1 MSTITHVRPKKELE
15 PPSITSEEVML
26 KAPPVV
32 PHKPPATGMQRFGP
46 IFMLLAV
53 VGIVIVAGKSGM
65 FSRGIGMML
74 PVMLVMGMVMMMAS
88 RGGDKK
94 QEIVKERADYL
105 RYLDNVR
112 DAAIEAARNQFAVAE
127 FHYPRP
133 QELVGKIG
141 ATSALMWRRR
151 GDSREFMHARIGL
164 GTEKASRWFQ
174 RLDVGAME
182 DQEPACVQAVN
193 DLIHEHSFV
202 RDIPRPI
209 SLAEQPAWALMGD
222 ADAALAGARAMLAHL
237 AFFHGPDD
245 LMIAVVVDEDRAAR
259 WDAVKWLPHHRLG
272 AGLLTFGSVEELMEV
287 LGDDVRGRGQHVKR
301 TMKGS
306 GTTLGTAS
314 GQGTGGRSPVG
325 GAPVKHLVVL
335 CDSATA
341 DWDQFMVDGVLGR
354 EATTVLDLTGQC
366 PLVSAQTTLHF
377 SGGEVALAPTSG
389 GAPAFLAVP
398 DAMSASEWEAFVR
411 KLSRYRQGRKASRV
425 LADNGDVESSLDLME
440 LLNVSDAANWDPGEL
455 WKWASTR
462 RNRMRVPVGRYLDSR
477 RPWIIDLKE
486 GFHGPHFGV
495 GGGTGGGKS
504 DFLRTFCL
512 ALCMTHSP
520 EDLVIT
526 PADFKGRKT
535 FAGFERLPH
544 VLVVLNNLDS
554 SPDRVARLRQV
565 FQGEIIRRQKLLE
578 LAGDGVNDI
587 EQYRAFRRKHPERN
601 LPPMPYWYVPFDE
614 LMQAKREAPELLAIM
629 KIFGTVMRSLG
640 GSMTPVTQT
649 FAPGLME
656 GIDPHLTGRLAM
668 RMHRT
673 QDYRDVLGTASPGAL
688 PKRPGVGYFVEDS
701 ESSIPPQRVE
711 VCFARKPYVPPAEAA
726 KEERFRSIREHFK
739 PRLLSAAGDAAAQAI
754 ESTYTAADLPDAGG
768 RDEQAADAEL
778 LENDAEVAGGDNDE
792 EESDDADA
800 LAHTVMAA
808 AIDVLERYVRDNDL
822 MPDYKFW
829 LPELTSYTPVND
841 YVTRFVAEHGR
852 PGPEDLVAPAG
863 VVDLPRDLAQDVLQ
877 VPLGQNVMI
886 CGGPVSGKS
895 LALASVVLGA
905 AQMYSPERVQFYVL
919 DNGGGNLQFLENL
932 AHVGEVVRGTGD
944 RYAVDRLFTHIWS
957 LFREREASWAMSK
970 VELGQWRRRRFGG
983 EAGEA
988 PDDGYGDIYFVID
1001 QADTVCA
1008 EFPEHKDNILLP
1020 LAKRGPGYGIHLIF
1034 TQPSKQSSGMHK
1046 FADDFRHLFELKMA
1060 DSMESQMMRQ
1070 NAEAV
1075 PNFPG
1080 RGLIAAEGTGGARKS
1095 TAAAMA
1101 NVNESIP
1108 PDAAH
1113 HILFAAPRIGVGG
1126 GELAGVQACQFVNDM
1141 YPGAVRARSIPQ
1153 LPDRVMLRDLAPA
1166 RRGQFRL
1173 GMRESDLSTQYWT
1186 PEVDGHLVVMGD
1198 AKCGKTT
1205 TLRTLATQLDA
1216 YVSAAPVGRKPI
1228 VMVFDL
1234 RETLLG
1240 AIQTNNLAP
1249 GGYVYRLSQ
1258 VREAVEHL
1266 KGLVANR
1273 ASDEVLDQ
1281 DELLRRRTASSAA
1294 FEGPEIFI
1302 LIDDYEGFV
1311 QGYDD
1316 PFDPLKSVIEMGAR
1330 SGVRLIVSHAKDQG
1344 VWQMNRG
1351 FLPKAR
1357 VAGAPVLLMSDKD
1370 LTVNLVGRVKGM
1382 VLPAGRGLY
1391 IERDRS
1397 MMVQA
1402 ATLEEEQL

>member
-1 MSTITHVRPKKELE
+1 MSTITHVRPKKELV
-15 PPSITSEEVML
+15 PPSITSEEVTL

-32 PHKPPATGMQRFGP
+32 PHKPPATSMQRFGP
-46 IFMLLAV
+46 ILMVLAV
-53 VGIVIVAGKSGM
+53 GGILIVAAQTGM
-65 FSRGIGMML
+65 LNRGVGMLL
-74 PVMLVMGMVMMMAS
+74 PVMLIMSMFMMLS
-88 RGGDKK
+88 NRGGDKK
-94 QEIVKERADYL
+94 QEVVKERADYL

-164 GTEKASRWFQ
+164 GTEKAARWFQ

-209 SLAEQPAWALMGD
+209 SLAEQPAWALTGD
-222 ADAALAGARAMLAHL
+222 ADAVLGSTRAVLAHL

-245 LMIAVVVDEDRAAR
+245 LMIAVVVDEDRASR
-259 WDAVKWLPHHRLG
+259 WDAVKWLPHHRHG
-272 AGLLTFGSVEELMEV
+272 ADLLTFGSVEELVEA
-287 LGDDVRGRGQHVKR
+287 LGDEVRGRGQHVKR
-301 TMKGS
+301 TMKGA
-306 GTTLGTAS
+306 GTSLGTAS
-314 GQGTGGRSPVG
+314 GQGAGGRPAAG

-335 CDSATA
+335 CDSARA
-341 DWDQFMVDGVLGR
+341 DWDSFMIDGMGR
-354 EATTVLDLTGQC
+354 EATTILDLTGQC
-366 PLVSAQTTLHF
+366 PLVTAQTTLHF
-377 SGGEVALAPTSG
+377 ADGEVALAPASG

-398 DAMSASEWEAFVR
+398 DAMSITEWEAFAR

-440 LLNVSDAANWDPGEL
+440 LLNVTDAANWDPGEL
-455 WKWASTR
+455 WKWASTK
-462 RNRMRVPVGRYLDSR
+462 RNRMRAPVGRYLDSR
-477 RPWIIDLKE
+477 RPWFIDLKE

-520 EDLVIT
+520 EDLIIT

-649 FAPGLME
+649 FNPGLME

-673 QDYRDVLGTASPGAL
+673 QDYRDVLGSASPGAL

-701 ESSIPPQRVE
+701 ESSVPPQRVE
-711 VCFARKPYVPPAEAA
+711 VCFVRKPYVAPAEAA
-726 KEERFRSIREHFK
+726 KEERVRSIREHFK
-739 PRLLSAAGDAAAQAI
+739 PRLLSAAGDAAAKAI
-754 ESTYTAADLPDAGG
+754 ESTYSAADLPDAGED
-768 RDEQAADAEL
+768 DEVGEAEL
-778 LENDAEVAGGDNDE
+778 VDNDVE
-792 EESDDADA
+792 VVDGDDDEDDDGDV

-808 AIDVLERYVRDNDL
+808 AIDVLERYVRENDL

-829 LPELTSYTPVND
+829 LPELTSYTPVNE
-841 YVTRFVAEHGR
+841 YVTRFVGEHGR

-863 VVDLPRDLAQDVLQ
+863 VVDLPRELSQDVLK

-895 LALASVVLGA
+895 SALASIVLGA
-905 AQMYSPERVQFYVL
+905 AQMYSPERVQFYIL

-957 LFREREASWAMSK
+957 LFREREAAWAMSK
-970 VELGQWRRRRFGG
+970 VELGQWRRRRFGN
-983 EAGEA
+983 EVGEA
-988 PDDGYGDIYFVID
+988 PNDGHGDIYFVID
-1001 QADTVCA
+1001 QADTVCS

-1034 TQPSKQSSGMHK
+1034 TQPAKQSAGMHK
-1046 FADDFRHLFELKMA
+1046 FADDFRYLFELKMA

-1101 NVNESIP
+1101 NINESIP
-1108 PDAAH
+1108 PDSAH
-1113 HILFAAPRIGVGG
+1113 HILFAAPRIGVDG
-1126 GELAGVQACQFVNDM
+1126 GELVGPQACQFVNDM
-1141 YPGAVRARSIPQ
+1141 YPGAVPARSIPQ
-1153 LPDRVMLRDLAPA
+1153 LPDRVMLRDLAVG
-1166 RRGQFRL
+1166 RSGQFRL
-1173 GMRESDLSTQYWT
+1173 GLRENDLSTQYWT

-1198 AKCGKTT
+1198 AQCGKST
-1205 TLRTLATQLDA
+1205 TLRTLATQINDYA
-1216 YVSAAPVGRKPI
+1216 NAAPADRKPI

-1234 RETLLG
+1234 QESLLG
-1240 AIQTNNLAP
+1240 AIETNNLAP
-1249 GGYVYRLSQ
+1249 GGYVYRPGQ
-1258 VREAVEHL
+1258 VKAAVESL
-1266 KGLVANR
+1266 RALVANR

-1281 DELLRRRTASSAA
+1281 DELLRRRTAATAA

-1311 QGYDD
+1311 QGYED
-1316 PFDPLKSVIEMGAR
+1316 PFDPIKSVIEMGPR
-1330 SGVRLIVSHAKDQG
+1330 SGVRVIASHTKDQG
-1344 VWQMNRG
+1344 VWQMGRG
-1351 FLPKAR
+1351 LLPKAR

-1370 LTVNLVGRVKGM
+1370 LTINLVGRVKGM

-1402 ATLEEEQL
+1402 ATLQEEQQ